1 MRRLLDWYKGLSLTW
16 QLVIMI
22 GTVGG
27 FMLFL
32 FIAYVAVLLYFIVQ
46 LTSMPV
52 ENPEWSKTRD
62 VPMIVDSRNTVYV
75 ETDGFDL
82 YYGMPKLNG
91 TP

>member
-1 MRRLLDWYKGLSLTW
+1 MRRLLNWYKGLSLTW

-32 FIAYVAVLLYFIVQ
+32 FIAYVSLVVYFIVQ
-46 LTSMPV
+46 LSSMSV
-52 ENPEWSKTRD
+52 ENPDWTNIRD
-62 VPMIVDSRNTVYV
+62 VPTVEDYLYTDV
-75 ETDGFDL
+75 ESDAVDL
-82 YYGMPKLNG
+82 YDGMPKLDG